1 MSGSVVTLLQ
11 LCDSLFPVGGFAHS
25 DGLEAA
31 TAADAITNAS
41 GLAAWLDAVLDGVLA
56 GCDGPAVLGA
66 WEAFDAADWPRL
78 RVLDEEIH
86 AIRPSSAA
94 RQASRG
100 MGTRLLRTWQDIRP
114 TPRLA
119 RLATDAGGRAQL
131 TFPVAFGVVA
141 ASADLS
147 ACDAVEGFIY
157 TRLAATI
164 SAAMRLAP
172 IGQTEGHRLLSQT
185 LARVPAVA
193 ALIMKRRDRPRSFVP
208 MLDIA
213 AMSQQYVHS
222 RLFRS

>member
-31 TAADAITNAS
+31 TAADAITNVS
-41 GLAAWLDAVLDGVLA
+41 ELTAWMEAVLDGVLA
-56 GCDGPAVLGA
+56 CCDGPAVLGA
-66 WEAFDAADWPRL
+66 WEAFDTADWPRL
-78 RVLDEEIH
+78 GALDDEVH
-86 AIRPSSAA
+86 ALRPSSAA

-119 RLATDAGGRAQL
+119 RLATDAGGRTHL

-141 ASADLS
+141 AAADIG
-147 ACDAVEGFIY
+147 ARDAVEGFMY
-157 TRLAATI
+157 TRLAATV
-164 SAAMRLAP
+164 SAAMRLAS
-172 IGQTEGHRLLSQT
+172 IGHTEGHRLLSQT

-193 ALIMKRRDRPRSFVP
+193 AVIVERRDDPRSFVP
-208 MLDIA
+208 MLDVA